1 VVLGWKGEVSMQ
13 QTGLN
18 GGVSERDSAAE
29 LFERH
34 SAAIYR
40 YCLRR
45 LRSPEEAE
53 DALQA
58 TYLNAWR
65 SLKGGFEPQDPR
77 PWLFQIAANVCTS
90 ELRSQ
95 LGGTRV
101 ELRAPGALEDLVQ
114 VEQPEREA
122 FLDLTAA
129 VRDLPDRQR
138 HALLLRDWQG
148 LRYDEIATR
157 MAVSGAAVETLLF
170 RARNKVGA
178 TLESR
183 DWKPKL
189 VTSARALIVWPFGI
203 IHAKSA
209 VAGGASNLK
218 MGLLLACGTV
228 APLVAFGVLQ
238 VTALEPE
245 GKGDAARRPPARESV
260 LMAGPATSALDERV
274 VLQAVDREADPKR
287 TPGARQPDD
296 ASGPRHESKG
306 PESKGPG
313 DPAPTPAGG
322 PVDPPA
328 SGPPPPPAEDEDKVK
343 VTLCHGTPSEAKP
356 GVTLNVAPQAAQ
368 NGLSQDPTG
377 TCG

>member
-1 VVLGWKGEVSMQ
+1 MHSGP
-13 QTGLN
+13 N
-18 GGVSERDSAAE
+18 GGLSERDGAAL

-65 SLKGGFEPQDPR
+65 SLKGGFEPDDPR
-77 PWLFQIAANVCTS
+77 PWLFQIAANVCAST
-90 ELRSQ
+90 LRSQ
-95 LGGTRV
+95 LGGTRL
-101 ELRAPGALEDLVQ
+101 ELRDPEALENMVQ
-114 VEQPEREA
+114 IEQPEREA

-138 HALLLRDWQG
+138 RALFLRDWQG

-189 VTSARALIVWPFGI
+189 ATSARALLVWPFGFLP
-203 IHAKSA
+203 AKSA
-209 VAGGASNLK
+209 LASSASHLK
-218 MGLLLACGTV
+218 MGFLLACGTV

-238 VTALEPE
+238 VAVFEHDPE
-245 GKGDAARRPPARESV
+245 GDAARPPAHESV
-260 LMAGPATSALDERV
+260 LQPDPAASALNEKLV
-274 VLQAVDREADPKR
+274 FQAVDRPEADAVKGKHG
-287 TPGARQPDD
+287 GARPDD
-296 ASGPRHESKG
+296 ASESRHGSND
-306 PESKGPG
+306 PG
-313 DPAPTPAGG
+313 SEAPTPAAG
-322 PVDPPA
+322 PVAAPA
-328 SGPPPPPAEDEDKVK
+328 PGPTATPAKNEDKVR
-343 VTLCHGTPSEAKP
+343 LCHETPAEARP
-356 GVTLNVAPQAAQ
+356 GVTVNVAPLAAE
-368 NGLSQDPTG
+368 NGLSQDSRG
-377 TCG
+377 ACG